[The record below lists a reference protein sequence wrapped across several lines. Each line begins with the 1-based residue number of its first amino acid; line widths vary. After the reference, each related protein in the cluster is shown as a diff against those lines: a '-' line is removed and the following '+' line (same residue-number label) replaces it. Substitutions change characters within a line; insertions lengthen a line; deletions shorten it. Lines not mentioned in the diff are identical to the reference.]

1 MSRQIVRQ
9 MKRTVAAADRPGA
22 STDAL
27 VLARASALSLL
38 SRSIAFHHGRLAI
51 IRLATAVRA
60 GADIPPEHW
69 VYCREAAACAKDTAL
84 RALFLGAAQ
93 AASRHPSNA
102 TQSH

>member
-9 MKRTVAAADRPGA
+9 MKRVVAAADQPGA

-51 IRLATAVRA
+51 IRLAMAVQA

-69 VYCREAAACAKDTAL
+69 AYCREAAACAKDAAL
-84 RALFLGAAQ
+84 RTLFREAAQ